1 MDKKLEWGVEKKEYA
16 VPMVE
21 LYRLSVSDIVRTSP
35 SDEGNDNDFGAGDL
49 GDF

>member
-21 LYRLSVSDIVRTSP
+21 LYHLDPADIVCTSP
-35 SDEGNDNDFGAGDL
+35 NEGMDNDFSASDGMFD
-49 GDF
+49 